1 MASCLH
7 QHDCE
12 EHECAGDWS
21 LFKNIDM
28 SGVQA
33 LNEAV
38 EGSCKSV
45 FKPWEQRLD
54 LSTVLASNDDDPE
67 LIVFVPFTTDVKLKS
82 ICIIGGVDGSSPS
95 KMRAFLNRDDID
107 FSQAND
113 LTPIQ
118 EWELAENSRGEL
130 EYPTKYAKFQGVAS
144 ITLHFPENF
153 GTDAT
158 RLHYIGFRGE
168 ATSIKRDAIANTVY
182 EAVPNPSEFKITQE
196 QGGMPQVL

>member
-12 EHECAGDWS
+12 EHDCAGDWS
-21 LFKNIDM
+21 LFNNINIP
-28 SGVQA
+28 GVTA

-38 EGSCKSV
+38 EGSAKSV
-45 FKPWEQRLD
+45 FKAWEQRLD

-67 LIVFVPFTTDVKLKS
+67 LIVFIPFTTDVKIKS
-82 ICIIGGVDGSSPS
+82 ICIIGGADGSSPS

-118 EWELAENSRGEL
+118 EWELAENIRGEL

-144 ITLHFPENF
+144 VTLHFPQNF
-153 GTDAT
+153 GADAT

-168 ATSIKRDAIANTVY
+168 VTKMKRDAIANTVY
-182 EAVPNPSEFKITQE
+182 EAVPNPSEHKITQE
-196 QGGMPQVL
+196 SGMPQVL